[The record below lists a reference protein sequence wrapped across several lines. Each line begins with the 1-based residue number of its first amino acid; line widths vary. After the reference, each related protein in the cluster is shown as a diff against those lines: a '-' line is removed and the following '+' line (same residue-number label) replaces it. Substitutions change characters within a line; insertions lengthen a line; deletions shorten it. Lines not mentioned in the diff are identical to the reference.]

1 MLKTTNK
8 IYSTAAMTI
17 MHFDDVTPGMIE
29 SLLHAR
35 LTRRAWRACWA
46 SARHSGTAACERPCS
61 TYAGARC
68 GSWTLSCNCTAAV
81 TPRTSARDMLE
92 KIWLEQ
98 VAKNGSTHDLESRVK
113 TGDNIMPWSL
123 GPLTR
128 CRSPQ
133 NFTDS
138 AQCNALSGGDTMV
151 ESARNLA
158 SPTVEGVLDVLG
170 SRQFIQPREKL
181 FKFSAEHDG
190 RYEKLECTVV
200 HYIWATCQTCCV
212 KSMVNTVVY
221 VKAPTAAGASSA
233 APSEPRRRASPKG

>member
-29 SLLHAR
+29 SLLHGKTDEEGMEGMLGICKAQ
-35 LTRRAWRACWA
+35 W
-46 SARHSGTAACERPCS
+46 HSC
-61 TYAGARC
+61 
-68 GSWTLSCNCTAAV
+68 V
-81 TPRTSARDMLE
+81 DMLE

-123 GPLTR
+123 GTLTR

-158 SPTVEGVLDVLG
+158 SPTVEGFLYVLG

-181 FKFSAEHDG
+181 LKSPAEHDG
-190 RYEKLECTVV
+190 RYEKLERTVV

-221 VKAPTAAGASSA
+221 VKALMAAGASSA
-233 APSEPRRRASPKG
+233 APSEPRQRASPKG